1 MCLKL
6 RWNQTE
12 WLILDIEV
20 LVECDC
26 LWHHVKV
33 DAKQLLVEQVFR
45 VPAEF
50 LAVLKSRLEGLGKL
64 SDVRTRMDCF
74 FDRLVSSTSLLLR
87 DGRGEISS
95 RQKIIKKSL
104 FSLKVYHKLRVVLLL
119 YVVI

>member
-1 MCLKL
+1 MK
-6 RWNQTE
+6 
-12 WLILDIEV
+12 
-20 LVECDC
+20 
-26 LWHHVKV
+26 
-33 DAKQLLVEQVFR
+33 A
-45 VPAEF
+45 
-50 LAVLKSRLEGLGKL
+50 RLEGLGKL